1 MSSAESTP
9 PERRPSVFIS
19 YASEDR
25 EAARRLRETLTAGGL
40 DVWYD
45 EEELTGGDA
54 WDQKIRRQIRDCE
67 YFMPVISATTE
78 ARREGYFRREW
89 RLACERSLDMADDVL
104 FIVPVVI
111 DDTAETAARVP
122 DKFQTVQW
130 LRVPGGHAT
139 PALHHLVRR
148 LHAGDHHALPRPS
161 SASRAGSVTAPPM
174 AIPPIHAAPENS
186 DDAPPPMPP
195 FPHPPEKGGF
205 GHTLRFLAE
214 SLWWLLTAGWLLFK
228 RLPRWARTII
238 IIWAVV
244 TLFATRCSNN
254 NIHIGDPTQPQQ
266 PQQQRP
272 PPPRSEKQKAA
283 RANIE
288 KMVRGPNG
296 ERRNLSGVDLA
307 KLGAEIARS
316 IAAGERDG
324 AGKPLVVIPFG
335 SATAEDAAEKFAG
348 NVFASLYGQL
358 VLTRGDDVAL
368 SAEPF
373 ATTADADLVA
383 RGRKL
388 EAEFVLSAAVS
399 GEGAD
404 RALAVRLLQVSDGAV
419 RWTESYSLAGA
430 EPTAV
435 AEKIAAAVIRTL
447 PAKKP

>member
-130 LRVPGGHAT
+130 LRVPGGNAT

-148 LHAGDHHALPRPS
+148 LHAGDHHVTPRQAAAARS
-161 SASRAGSVTAPPM
+161 GSVTAPPM
-174 AIPPIHAAPENS
+174 PMTPPSAP
-186 DDAPPPMPP
+186 DDSPPPMPP

-228 RLPRWARTII
+228 RLPRWARMII
-238 IIWAVV
+238 IIWAIV
-244 TLFATRCSNN
+244 TLFATRCSNS
-254 NIHIGDPTQPQQ
+254 NIHIGDEPAQP

-272 PPPRSEKQKAA
+272 PPPRSDKQKAA

-335 SATAEDAAEKFAG
+335 SATADDAAEKFAS

-358 VLTRGDDVAL
+358 VLTRADEVAL
-368 SAEPF
+368 SAEPL
-373 ATTADADLVA
+373 AATADPDLVA

-404 RALAVRLLQVSDGAV
+404 RALAVRLLQVSDGTV
-419 RWTESYSLAGA
+419 KWTESYPLAGA